1 MQLGRAPR
9 ACARTL
15 PQELTCPRSRLLC
28 CRRLAVQPERRP
40 KRRAK
45 RLHDLSDVS
54 SVAITAHGPLDE
66 YRFNMYMR
74 DLLAEKAKDIF
85 RCKGVLSVHV
95 SSGRLPARPVVVR
108 RCPARSCWPCALLLG
123 GRGGVCV
130 CAAAGWLAG
139 WLVQL

>member
-1 MQLGRAPR
+1 MAGRS
-9 ACARTL
+9 
-15 PQELTCPRSRLLC
+15 QG
-28 CRRLAVQPERRP
+28 ERNP

-54 SVAITAHGPLDE
+54 SVGIMARGPLDE

-95 SSGRLPARPVVVR
+95 SGVT
-108 RCPARSCWPCALLLG
+108 
-123 GRGGVCV
+123 GRGCSGAWRGAGADADACTVRIPRRALRCWQGGVPGTEYSCPRTAV
-130 CAAAGWLAG
+130 SWY
-139 WLVQL
+139 